1 MITMRRFALPAF
13 ALLILLGLDQCHG
26 EKQKI
31 VGVWQLQTMV
41 VNGTTIPGNSLGT
54 WLWEFNESGGY
65 LTDVAGMREKGLYT
79 LTADQLSLKHDPAK
93 KLPDQ
98 LYKVAK
104 LDTAILDLQSTDP
117 GNSTSLHFFKRKV
130 SEVPGADND

>member
-1 MITMRRFALPAF
+1 MMNMRRLIIPIFT
-13 ALLILLGLDQCHG
+13 LLILLGLTQCHN
-26 EKQKI
+26 ERQKI
-31 VGVWQLQTMV
+31 KGVWQLQTMV
-41 VNGTTIPGNSLGT
+41 VNGTKIPGNSLGT

-79 LTADQLSLKHDPAK
+79 LTGDQLTLKHAPSK

-104 LDTAILDLQSTDP
+104 LDTAALDLQATDQ
-117 GNSTSLHFFKRKV
+117 GNSTSLHFIKRKT

>member
-1 MITMRRFALPAF
+1 MINMRKLRIPIFI
-13 ALLILLGLDQCHG
+13 LLILLGLTQCHN
-26 EKQKI
+26 EKEKI

-41 VNGTTIPGNSLGT
+41 VNGTTIPGSSLGT

-65 LTDVAGMREKGLYT
+65 LTDVAGMREKGIYT
-79 LTADQLSLKHDPAK
+79 LTGDQLSLKHPASK

-98 LYKVAK
+98 FYKITK
-104 LDTAILDLQSTDP
+104 LDTTTLNLQSTDP
-117 GNSTSLHFFKRKV
+117 GSSTSLHFFKRKA